1 MTKPFPDS
9 LWVATATPAPECKPL
24 TGPGETDVAIVG
36 GGFTGL
42 SSALHLAE
50 RGVSATVLEAE
61 DVGWGAS
68 GRNGGQVNP
77 GWKVLPDDLRARL
90 GEPAASDL
98 LAMLDEATSLVFS
111 LIERHAIDCDAVHTG
126 YIQGAV
132 GRRGEQYARD
142 WAAQWGQLGAPVRM
156 LDKAEVS
163 GLVGTE
169 FYDCGVL
176 DERGGNVQPLSYV
189 RGLARAAIAAGATV
203 HNASPALSVEPDGA
217 GWCVKT
223 AGGEIRA
230 RHVVFGTNGYTDSLW
245 PDLARNVVPVKSVIV
260 ATQPLGDNTAATL
273 LQQRRHVSETL
284 RIQAY
289 YRLDRDNRLV
299 FGGRGGTFEAP
310 EHFDGE
316 GLKRRAVEM
325 FAQLGEPDW
334 QYCWGGF
341 VAMTPDYTPKLLKLA
356 DGVWA
361 GLGYNGRGVAMAT
374 LLGKQLAHCVSGEQ
388 TAMPMT
394 ESRPIPLHRLRNF
407 GVAARVAWGR
417 ALDHLDARL

>member
-1 MTKPFPDS
+1 MLKPFPDS
-9 LWVATATPAPECKPL
+9 LWLATATPRPECAAL
-24 TGPGETDVAIVG
+24 QGTSETDVAIVG

-42 SSALHLAE
+42 SAALHLAE
-50 RGVSATVLEAE
+50 RGVPVTVLEAQ
-61 DVGWGAS
+61 DIGWGAS

-77 GWKVLPDDLRARL
+77 GWKVLPDEIRARL
-90 GEPAASDL
+90 GEPAAGEL
-98 LAMLDEATSLVFS
+98 LSMLDEATGLVFD
-111 LIERHAIDCDAVHTG
+111 LIERHGIDCDAVRTG

-132 GRRGEQYARD
+132 GSRGERYARD
-142 WAAQWGQLGAPVRM
+142 WAAQWGALGAPVRM

-163 GLVGTE
+163 GLIGTE
-169 FYDCGVL
+169 VYDCGVL

-189 RGLARAAIAAGATV
+189 RGLARAALAAGAQILS
-203 HNASPALSVEPDGA
+203 ASPAQSVVPDGA
-217 GWCVKT
+217 GWCVRT
-223 AGGEIRA
+223 PDGELRA
-230 RHVVFGTNGYTDSLW
+230 RQVVLGTNGYTDALW

-260 ATQPLGDNTAATL
+260 ATQPLGDNIAATL
-273 LQQRRHVSETL
+273 LQERRHVSETL

-316 GLKRRAVEM
+316 GLKRRVRDM
-325 FAQLGEPDW
+325 FPQLGEPDW

-341 VAMTPDYTPKLLKLA
+341 VAMTPDYTPKLLQLA
-356 DGVWA
+356 EGVFA

-374 LLGKQLAHCVSGEQ
+374 LLGKQLAHCVSGEA
-388 TAMPMT
+388 TAMPLT
-394 ESRPIPLHRLRNF
+394 TSRPIPLHRLRNF

-417 ALDHLDARL
+417 ALDQLDARF